1 MKTKKLVALCLLLAL
16 CTTVLGFGVL
26 GAQPVNAA
34 VANSVFTVNYNSS
47 IATNSVDG
55 GINITIKTNSSTGS
69 VDTSSVVD
77 LNKFAIEFTT
87 LQSGHHYSQLYFKFV
102 NSENDKSGFVV
113 TFEQNQIGVE
123 VKVYDNLNF
132 IDVDAGTEK
141 ALITLEDARL
151 SSHYFWLEYAEG
163 AIKVKT
169 KSIVD
174 EGTAEYSA
182 LKVICVNENTLS
194 EQYPDVAT
202 ANFAWVEEVVGSIKP
217 LKEAK
222 LQVGVLEQEKTGD
235 DLGTTSDGTAIAP
248 STSVINVLS
257 LTNYYGTH
265 VIGSDT
271 LTVRPVVKC
280 SLKEYRGQIIEG
292 TENVFKHKDSNGEW
306 ILNDPFNYVGDTEDE
321 KDDAYAGIVANI
333 TAAEGQEYVFP
344 FYTIALEK
352 VNYTDAQ
359 GETYNSSFDNVQFF
373 VNGKNSGTDEFIP
386 NTEDFSRTSTS
397 KVLSEGEGSTYVFL
411 FTVKIGHDTEDRF
424 LHFAVRITSIKDVYN
439 PVVNQN
445 NFKQW
450 AMENTDF
457 YTDRVIDAPSTGS
470 YVFPTITREDNEK
483 YNIFSDMI
491 SNDDSNFD
499 EENDFDNLDVVV
511 GVKTANS
518 VSDYE
523 WSTDTSVNFN
533 QTGSHTIAYKV
544 IDQSGNETIIFSFTV
559 DVQDIT
565 APTIS
570 ITTANKTKSIEIGK
584 KLEVPTVSRTDNC
597 SGVNSNFNGYTVYWL
612 DYTLNADG
620 YNTDADN
627 KLITSELKEVSLK
640 SIEEG
645 FELTKEMIL
654 AKDDGSSKPTF
665 IVVYSAT
672 DNAGNVATSTT
683 YSFITVTEKTSTSLD
698 SNPVNETLEIIL
710 IVVIA
715 ILVVA
720 ILVLLFVN
728 PQQRKDD
735 LRMQALIAKE
745 EAIEKEEENN

>member
-16 CTTVLGFGVL
+16 CMTVLGFGVI
-26 GAQPVNAA
+26 GTQPVNAA
-34 VANSVFTVNYNSS
+34 VTNSVFKVNYNSS

-102 NSENDKSGFVV
+102 NSENDKNGFVV
-113 TFEQNQIGVE
+113 TFEQDELGVI

-141 ALITLEDARL
+141 AYETLDGVKL
-151 SSHYFWLEYAEG
+151 NSHYFWLEYEAG
-163 AIKVKT
+163 VIKVKT
-169 KSIVD
+169 RSIVD
-174 EGTAEYSA
+174 EGTGEYSA
-182 LKVICVNENTLS
+182 LRVICVNENTMA
-194 EQYPDVAT
+194 EEYPEAST
-202 ANFAWVEEVVGSIKP
+202 ADFAWVEELVGSIRP
-217 LKEAK
+217 LKEAN

-235 DLGTTSDGTAIAP
+235 DLGKTEDGTAIAP
-248 STSVINVLS
+248 ATSVINVLS

-265 VIGSDT
+265 VIGSDV

-280 SLKEYRGQIIEG
+280 SLKEYRGVIIEG
-292 TENVFKHKDSNGEW
+292 TENIFKHKDSYGEW
-306 ILNDPFNYVGDTEDE
+306 MFNDPFSYVGDEEDE
-321 KDDAYAGIVANI
+321 SDDAYAGIVANI

-352 VNYTDAQ
+352 VNFTDEE
-359 GETYNSSFDNVQFF
+359 GEKYNSSFDDVQFF
-373 VNGKNSGTDEFIP
+373 VNSKNNSENKFVP

-411 FTVKIGHDTEDRF
+411 FTVKVGHDTEDRF
-424 LHFAVRITSIKDVYN
+424 LHFAIRITSIKDVSN
-439 PVVNQN
+439 PVVNQD
-445 NFKQW
+445 NFKKW

-457 YTDRVIDAPSTGS
+457 YTNRVIDAPETGS

-483 YNIFSDMI
+483 YNIFNDFI
-491 SNDDSNFD
+491 SNDDQAID
-499 EENDFDNLDVVV
+499 EENDYANIDVVV
-511 GVKTANS
+511 GAKPSNS

-523 WSTDTSVNFN
+523 WSSDTSINFN

-544 IDQSGNETIIFSFTV
+544 VDQSGNETILFAFTV
-559 DVQDIT
+559 EVQDVT

-570 ITTANKTKSIEIGK
+570 ITTANKTKTIEIGK

-597 SGVNSNFNGYTVYWL
+597 SGVNTSLNDYTVYWL
-612 DYTLNADG
+612 DYTLNENG

-645 FELTKEMIL
+645 FELTKEMISL
-654 AKDDGSSKPTF
+654 KDDGSARPTF

-672 DNAGNVATSTT
+672 DNAGNVAMSTT
-683 YSFITVTEKTSTSLD
+683 YSTITVTEKTSTSLD
-698 SNPVNETLEIIL
+698 ANPVNETLEIIL

-745 EAIEKEEENN
+745 EAIEKEEENK